1 VRMAHLAIVGSH
13 SINGVSAIHTQ
24 LLKTTLVPDFSAF
37 WPERFNS
44 KTNGVTQRRWLL
56 KANPSLA
63 QLICSAIGD
72 GWITDLEQLRRR
84 ECHATDAGFQ
94 AEFRNVKR
102 RNKERL
108 AAIVRDNSR
117 VQLDPDSIF
126 DIQVKRIHAYKRQ
139 LLNVMHIIHQYLALI
154 EDRQTPMAPR
164 TYIIAG
170 KAAPGYW
177 LAKQIIKL
185 IHNVG
190 RVINNNS
197 RARDW
202 IKVAFVPDYRVSL
215 AEKIIPAADL
225 SEQISTAGTEASG
238 TGNMKLALNGAV
250 TIGTMDGANIEI
262 LDEVGQD
269 NIFTFGLTSADVHTM
284 REHRSYRPQDYY
296 ESDPWIRRVAEAFS
310 SNLFCPNEPGLFTW
324 IFQMILNTN
333 DEHFHLA
340 DLPAYIGAQEKAAE
354 AFCDRNRWS
363 RISILN
369 VARIGKFSSD
379 RAIREY
385 ARDIW
390 NIATD
395 APGEAQT

>member
-1 VRMAHLAIVGSH
+1 MAHLAIVGSH

-72 GWITDLEQLRRR
+72 GWITDLELLRRL
-84 ECHATDAGFQ
+84 ECRATDAGFQ
-94 AEFRNVKR
+94 AEFRKVKR

-117 VQLDPDSIF
+117 VQADPDSLF

-164 TYIIAG
+164 TYIFAG

-190 RVINNNS
+190 RVINNDS

-202 IKVAFVPDYRVSL
+202 IITGDTPKRHEASICANGWSVVGRLD
-215 AEKIIPAADL
+215 AADTDL
-225 SEQISTAGTEASG
+225 DPSGHTVAAAGPIPV
-238 TGNMKLALNGAV
+238 GA
-250 TIGTMDGANIEI
+250 
-262 LDEVGQD
+262 
-269 NIFTFGLTSADVHTM
+269 
-284 REHRSYRPQDYY
+284 Y
-296 ESDPWIRRVAEAFS
+296 
-310 SNLFCPNEPGLFTW
+310 
-324 IFQMILNTN
+324 
-333 DEHFHLA
+333 
-340 DLPAYIGAQEKAAE
+340 
-354 AFCDRNRWS
+354 
-363 RISILN
+363 
-369 VARIGKFSSD
+369 
-379 RAIREY
+379 
-385 ARDIW
+385 
-390 NIATD
+390 
-395 APGEAQT
+395 